1 MRIWHDD
8 VRPPPD
14 SSWVWAR
21 TNDEAKEL
29 LAKDDAPPITA
40 ISLDHDLGLHTAEDV
55 NDWDEIIE
63 LSLELQA
70 SDPETGLDLVVW
82 MIENDRVPE
91 DITIHSWNPGGAS
104 LMAQRLV
111 DAGHEVVLMPYSPR
125 NYP

>member
-14 SSWVWAR
+14 SSWIWAR

-29 LAKDDAPPITA
+29 LAKDDAPPVTA

-70 SDPETGLDLVVW
+70 NDSETGLDLVVW
-82 MIENDRVPE
+82 MIENDRVPGE
-91 DITIHSWNPGGAS
+91 ITIHSWNSDGAHR
-104 LMAQRLV
+104 MAMRFV
-111 DAGHEVVLMPYSPR
+111 DAGYECTLAPFRP
-125 NYP
+125 